1 MPDGTKPSK
10 TNQNKPNQN
19 KPEQTNAKQTETK
32 NKVLNGLFWKVME
45 NGGSQG
51 IQFIISILLARLL
64 SPEEYGVINLVLIF
78 VTIANVIVQNG
89 FGTALIQKQQADE
102 RDYSS
107 VFFVNL
113 VTAAVIYTLL
123 FYGAPLI
130 SRFYAN
136 PELTAIIRVLSL
148 VLFPGAVISVQTAW
162 ISRQMQFK
170 GLCISTVAT
179 AVVSGAAGVAMAGS
193 GFGVWALAGQQ
204 IFYYF
209 TLALVLFFTIPWR
222 PKRIFALDRVNSMF
236 QFGWK
241 LLCASLIDTLFMNLY
256 GLVVGKIY
264 DDNTLGVYSRG
275 EQFPKLIVT
284 NLGTAIQSVM
294 LPALSAHQTYP
305 EQVRRMLQRAIKIS
319 VFLVFP
325 MMAGLAASADNLVLV
340 LLGPKWNSCVPF
352 LQISCLAYAVWPMDI
367 ANLQA
372 LNAMGRSDV
381 FLKLEILKK
390 MVGVLILL
398 LSLRCG
404 PLTFIA
410 WKACGDFICTFINA
424 WPNQRL
430 LSYSIGKLW
439 KDILPALLA
448 SAAMGISVYI
458 AGNFLPAGILGLAG
472 QVVLGILLYLGI
484 SWGGK
489 LESFSYLMGILQE
502 KIKKS

>member
-1 MPDGTKPSK
+1 MADG
-10 TNQNKPNQN
+10 
-19 KPEQTNAKQTETK
+19 TK

-204 IFYYF
+204 M
-209 TLALVLFFTIPWR
+209 
-222 PKRIFALDRVNSMF
+222 KHLD
-236 QFGWK
+236 
-241 LLCASLIDTLFMNLY
+241 D
-256 GLVVGKIY
+256 
-264 DDNTLGVYSRG
+264 
-275 EQFPKLIVT
+275 IVSH
-284 NLGTAIQSVM
+284 AKKFVQ
-294 LPALSAHQTYP
+294 
-305 EQVRRMLQRAIKIS
+305 EIS
-319 VFLVFP
+319 VV
-325 MMAGLAASADNLVLV
+325 D
-340 LLGPKWNSCVPF
+340 
-352 LQISCLAYAVWPMDI
+352 
-367 ANLQA
+367 
-372 LNAMGRSDV
+372 
-381 FLKLEILKK
+381 
-390 MVGVLILL
+390 
-398 LSLRCG
+398 
-404 PLTFIA
+404 
-410 WKACGDFICTFINA
+410 
-424 WPNQRL
+424 
-430 LSYSIGKLW
+430 YSKV
-439 KDILPALLA
+439 A
-448 SAAMGISVYI
+448 
-458 AGNFLPAGILGLAG
+458 
-472 QVVLGILLYLGI
+472 
-484 SWGGK
+484 
-489 LESFSYLMGILQE
+489 
-502 KIKKS
+502 

>member
-1 MPDGTKPSK
+1 MTDKTTHIKARHNPQKPD
-10 TNQNKPNQN
+10 
-19 KPEQTNAKQTETK
+19 ETK
-32 NKVLNGLFWKVME
+32 NKVLNGLFWKIME

-78 VTIANVIVQNG
+78 ITIANVIVQNG
-89 FGTALIQKQQADE
+89 FGTALIQKQQADD

-107 VFFVNL
+107 VFYVNL
-113 VTAAVIYTLL
+113 LTAAIIYTLL
-123 FYGAPLI
+123 FFCAPLI

-136 PELTAIIRVLSL
+136 PELTAIIRVLAL
-148 VLFPGAVISVQTAW
+148 VLFPGAVISVQTAY

-170 GLCISTVAT
+170 GLCISTVA
-179 AVVSGAAGVAMAGS
+179 AAIISGAVGVIMAGA

-204 IFYYF
+204 LFYYL
-209 TLALVLFFTIPWR
+209 TLVLVLLFTIPWR
-222 PKRIFALDRVNSMF
+222 PKRIFAINRVKSMF

-294 LPALSAHQTYP
+294 LPALSAHQTCP
-305 EQVRRMLQRAIKIS
+305 QQVRHMLRRAIKVS

-325 MMAGLAASADNLVLV
+325 MMAGLAASADNLVYV
-340 LLGPKWNSCVPF
+340 LLGQKWMRCVPF

-372 LNAMGRSDV
+372 LNALGRSDV

-390 MVGVLILL
+390 IVGVVILL
-398 LSLRCG
+398 LSLHCG

-410 WKACGDFICTFINA
+410 WKAGGDFICTFINA

-430 LSYSIGKLW
+430 LSYSIGRLW

-448 SAAMGISVYI
+448 SCTMGIGVYM
-458 AGNFLPAGILGLAG
+458 AGKFFPPGIWGLMG
-472 QVVLGILLYLGI
+472 QVILGILLYLGI
-484 SWGGK
+484 SWGAG
-489 LESFSYLMGILQE
+489 LESFRYLTGIIRE
-502 KIKKS
+502 RTGKE

>member
-1 MPDGTKPSK
+1 MEKAEFDNLK
-10 TNQNKPNQN
+10 QNFKVYG
-19 KPEQTNAKQTETK
+19 KDRISMADATK
-32 NKVLNGLFWKVME
+32 NKVLNGLFWKIME

-113 VTAAVIYTLL
+113 ATASVIYALL
-123 FYGAPLI
+123 FFGAPLI
-130 SRFYAN
+130 ARFYHN
-136 PELTAIIRVLSL
+136 PELTAIIRVLAL
-148 VLFPGAVISVQTAW
+148 VLFPGAVISVQTAY

-170 GLCISTVAT
+170 GLCISTVAA
-179 AVVSGAAGVAMAGS
+179 AVISGTIGVVMAGA
-193 GFGVWALAGQQ
+193 GFGVWALTGQQ
-204 IFYYF
+204 IFYYL
-209 TLALVLFFTIPWR
+209 TLVLVLLFTIPWR
-222 PKRIFALDRVNSMF
+222 PKKLFVLERVKSMF

-264 DDNTLGVYSRG
+264 DDNTLGIYSRG

-294 LPALSAHQTYP
+294 LPALAAHQTHP
-305 EQVRRMLQRAIKIS
+305 EQVLHMLQRAIKVS

-325 MMAGLAASADNLVLV
+325 MMAGLAASAHNLVFV
-340 LLGPKWNSCVPF
+340 LLGQKWMSCVPF

-372 LNAMGRSDV
+372 LNAMGRSDM
-381 FLKLEILKK
+381 FLKLEIVKK
-390 MVGVLILL
+390 MVGVIILL

-404 PLTFIA
+404 ALTFIA
-410 WKACGDFICTFINA
+410 WKAGGDFICTFINA
-424 WPNQRL
+424 WPNQKL
-430 LSYSIGKLW
+430 LNYSIGKLW
-439 KDILPALLA
+439 KDILPALFTSGL
-448 SAAMGISVYI
+448 MGISVYS
-458 AGNFLPAGILGLAG
+458 AGKFLPAGIIGLTG
-472 QVVLGILLYLGI
+472 QVCLGIFLYFLI
-484 SWGGK
+484 SWAAG
-489 LESFSYLMGILQE
+489 LESFRYLAGI
-502 KIKKS
+502 IKERIGQA